1 MEFFSEVERQPS
13 ARLGR
18 LRLSAEV
25 VRGRHARYSR
35 SVSWRSVEIPLQHEA
50 VLSRRRRRFVIDML
64 CTSRFSVAWPPGSS
78 SAVSL
83 HASPLSP
90 LQSARQV
97 PFPCQGSVCTL
108 PRRIREMA
116 ANGSLP
122 ATALG
127 RQARIRRRITLRSS
141 IFHTVVPT
149 HSTGFGLSRRRASSP
164 EAILVPNPPIN
175 GMLRLGSR
183 DCRITGGECVFAHS
197 HR

>member
-1 MEFFSEVERQPS
+1 VEFFSEVERQPS

-97 PFPCQGSVCTL
+97 PLS
-108 PRRIREMA
+108 R
-116 ANGSLP
+116 
-122 ATALG
+122 